1 MGSKRMLATAA
12 LTVAAVVC
20 AAGAATLPA
29 AASTAAATTA
39 ENTPQPGGPLIH
51 PSSSSSKSAD
61 ASTTTTISEN
71 WSGYAVT
78 GKKQYTYVH
87 STFVQPAITCTGV
100 EDQYTSNWV
109 GLDGFN
115 DETVEQDGTFAWCG
129 GTGNDLRPSTKP
141 GMRCTRRIR

>member
-61 ASTTTTISEN
+61 ASTTPTISEN

-87 STFVQPAITCTGV
+87 STFVQPSVTCSGV
-100 EDQYTSNWV
+100 ANQYTSNWV

-115 DETVEQDGTFAWCG
+115 DQHRRAGRDVRLVRRHRSH
-129 GTGNDLRPSTKP
+129 LRPSTKP